1 MKIYERLIRKLRK
14 MFRKARFK
22 HKFKGIGIGTKLRIV
37 WYGGQVT
44 TMEVVQG
51 GHFVWLENRV
61 TDAIAY
67 SSMRLTHIVELVEA
81 IAEDVEM
88 GTIQHYEIVGGN

>member
-1 MKIYERLIRKLRK
+1 MRIYEKLMRKLRD

-22 HKFKGIGIGTKLRIV
+22 RNFRGIGIGTKLHIV

-44 TMEVVQG
+44 TMEVVQD

-61 TDAIAY
+61 TKAIAY
-67 SSMRLTHIVELVEA
+67 SSMRLTHMFELVEA
-81 IAEDVEM
+81 IAEDVEN
-88 GTIQHYEIVGGN
+88 GTIQQYEIVGGN